1 MIIPAI
7 RNANFLYYAPI
18 VRNTPIQ
25 KDREQ
30 EALDERPIS

>member
-1 MIIPAI
+1 MRTSSTTAT
-7 RNANFLYYAPI
+7 I